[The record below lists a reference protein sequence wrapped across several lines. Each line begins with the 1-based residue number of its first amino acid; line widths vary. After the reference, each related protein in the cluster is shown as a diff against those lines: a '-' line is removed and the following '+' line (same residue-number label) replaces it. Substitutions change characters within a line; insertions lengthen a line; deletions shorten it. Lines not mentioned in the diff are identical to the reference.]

1 MSRRAFILNK
11 HTRAL
16 IRNWI
21 DTAPDGHRVE
31 IAEPTR
37 TDSQNRLLW
46 PLLTALSTLHAW
58 HGQTLSPEDWKDLLS
73 AGLKR
78 ELRIVPNLD
87 GNGFVSL
94 GARTS
99 TMTKAEFAA
108 FIEFIFAF
116 AAREGV
122 SLEREIDNDH

>member
-1 MSRRAFILNK
+1 MSRRAFILHK
-11 HTRAL
+11 GTRAL
-16 IRNWI
+16 IRQWI

-31 IAEPTR
+31 IAEPVR
-37 TDSQNRLLW
+37 SDSQNRIMW
-46 PLLTALSTLHAW
+46 VYLTALSEQVKW
-58 HGQTLSPEDWKDLLS
+58 HGQTLSPEDWKDLLT

-78 ELRIVPNLD
+78 ELRMVPNLD

-99 TMTKAEFAA
+99 TMTKAEFSDLLEL
-108 FIEFIFAF
+108 IQAF

-122 SLEREIDNDH
+122 VLEQEAA

>member
-11 HTRAL
+11 NTRAL
-16 IRNWI
+16 IRQWI

-31 IAEPTR
+31 IAEPVR
-37 TDSQNRLLW
+37 SDSQNRIMW
-46 PLLTALSTLHAW
+46 VYLTALSEQVKW
-58 HGQTLSPEDWKDLLS
+58 HGQTLSPEDYKDLLT

-78 ELRIVPNLD
+78 ELRMVPNLD

-99 TMTKAEFAA
+99 TMTKAEFSDLLEL
-108 FIEFIFAF
+108 IHAF

-122 SLEREIDNDH
+122 TLEQEQAA

>member
-1 MSRRAFILNK
+1 MSRRAFILHK
-11 HTRAL
+11 GTRAL
-16 IRNWI
+16 IRQWI

-31 IAEPTR
+31 IAEPVR
-37 TDSQNRLLW
+37 SDSQNRIMW
-46 PLLTALSTLHAW
+46 VYLTALSEQVKW
-58 HGQTLSPEDWKDLLS
+58 HGQTLSPEDWKDLLT

-99 TMTKAEFAA
+99 TMTKAEFSDLLEL
-108 FIEFIFAF
+108 IQAF

-122 SLEREIDNDH
+122 LLEQEAA

>member
-1 MSRRAFILNK
+1 MSRYAFIVNK
-11 HTRAL
+11 RNREL
-16 IRNWI
+16 IHRWL
-21 DTAPDGHRVE
+21 DKAPDGFRVE
-31 IAEPTR
+31 IADPAR
-37 TDSQNRLLW
+37 TDAQNRLLW
-46 PLLTALSTLHAW
+46 PLLTALSTRHEW

-94 GARTS
+94 GVRTS

-108 FIEFIFAF
+108 FIEFIYAF
-116 AAREGV
+116 AAREGI
-122 SLEREIDNDH
+122 SLEREIDKG